1 MITPSQLQ
9 SAFTW
14 EFSEPP
20 ENITYRKY
28 TTDTIPEYTL
38 TLRNSSDEFYIN
50 VSAAQLPYTT
60 MTVLSNN
67 APLTLDTSILL
78 PPGGQEDV
86 LVTFSYDEINA
97 SVDITSRISF
107 VLEALVEETP
117 SAPPPATPPPD
128 DEPEG
133 DPVPPV
139 RPTPT
144 VPASSTPGPRPVGS
158 SNPNDIIGTDG
169 LPVIG
174 IPDPSDQFIP
184 I

>member
-20 ENITYRKY
+20 ENITYRKH

-50 VSAAQLPYTT
+50 VFAAQLPYTT

-67 APLTLDTSILL
+67 APLTLDSSVLL

-107 VLEALVEETP
+107 VLEALVEEQSTP
-117 SAPPPATPPPD
+117 LPPD
-128 DEPEG
+128 DTPEDDPIEG
-133 DPVPPV
+133 DPDPLDE
-139 RPTPT
+139 PTPT
-144 VPASSTPGPRPVGS
+144 VPTSSGGQRPPAGDPDDFTGPDGQDLPMLPINPEPLRP
-158 SNPNDIIGTDG
+158 I
-169 LPVIG
+169 
-174 IPDPSDQFIP
+174 
-184 I
+184 